1 MFEGR
6 KGYAMEGWVKDE
18 HEIAGL
24 NFKKGDAVEVSVG
37 RQRIVG
43 IFKAFDKVLYAFYI
57 VTEDDDEIVI
67 PYKNIK
73 YIKKLKNHKKKK
85 ENVNVENKE

>member
-1 MFEGR
+1 
-6 KGYAMEGWVKDE
+6 MEGWVKDE

-43 IFKAFDKVLYAFYI
+43 VFKAFDKVLYAFYI
-57 VTEDDDEIVI
+57 LTEDGDEIVI

-73 YIKKLKNHKKKK
+73 YIKKLKNHRNKK
-85 ENVNVENKE
+85 ENANVENKE